1 MSVVAELAAAHPEA
15 PESRAE
21 RLRRYGQFAILV
33 AAAGVLYPL
42 MYLRQNF
49 EISILEAFRI
59 TTTDLGELYSLLG
72 IVFSVTY
79 LPSGWLADRFQPRLL
94 MAFSLVA
101 VGLLGFWFSAY
112 PTLAGLRLIFLGWGI
127 AGGLCFWASLIKAV
141 KLLAKSSEQGRFF
154 GILDGGR
161 GLVEAL
167 LASVAILIFRELSEP
182 TEPASIRLEPVI
194 HMYSLVVT
202 VLGILVFFV
211 VKDGQVVRDDAQSA
225 ASRGSVLADLRFL
238 ARLPELWLLA
248 AIMVISQ
255 QLFWVT
261 YSISAFL
268 QVNFGLT
275 ALAAGTV
282 TLTKLWMR
290 PVGGITIG
298 FLGDMLPKELLLAW
312 LILLAS
318 LSLVA
323 ISLLPLAG
331 QMAAI
336 VAIVLVIGYLTYAIK
351 GLYWALLDHC
361 PVPRHLLGLA
371 IGVVSFIGYMPDV
384 LLPLYDGWLSRN
396 FPRPEGFRI
405 YFISIA
411 FCGFGGAALC
421 WKFYRHNRR
430 RGLYPVR

>member
-1 MSVVAELAAAHPEA
+1 MSAAVPARTKPVETSA
-15 PESRAE
+15 A
-21 RLRRYGQFAILV
+21 RLQRYGQFAVLV
-33 AAAGVLYPL
+33 LAAGALYPL

-79 LPSGWLADRFQPRLL
+79 LPSGRLADIFQPRLL

-101 VGLLGFWFSAY
+101 VGILGFWFATY
-112 PTLAGLRLIFLGWGI
+112 PSLFELRLIFLGWGI

-141 KLLAKSSEQGRFF
+141 KLLARSNEQGRFF

-167 LASVAILIFRELSEP
+167 LASIAILMFRVLSEP
-182 TEPASIRLEPVI
+182 TDAATIRLEPVI
-194 HMYSLVVT
+194 HLYAWVVT
-202 VLGILVFFV
+202 VFGVLVFFL
-211 VKDGQVVRDDAQSA
+211 VRDDPGDRDDEAQA
-225 ASRGSVLADLRFL
+225 APPRGKLLADLRVL
-238 ARLPELWLLA
+238 AGIRELWLLA

-290 PVGGITIG
+290 PIGGITIG
-298 FLGDMLPKELLLAW
+298 FLGDVLPKEKLLAW

-318 LSLVA
+318 LSLIA
-323 ISLLPLAG
+323 ISFLPLAG

-336 VAIVLVIGYLTYAIK
+336 VGVVLVIGYLTYAIK

-361 PVPRHLLGLA
+361 PVPRQLLGLA

-396 FPRPEGFRI
+396 FPRAESFRI
-405 YFISIA
+405 YFTSIA
-411 FCGFGGAALC
+411 ICGFGGAALC
-421 WKFYRHNRR
+421 WNFYRHNEK
-430 RGLYPVR
+430 RGLYARPQR